1 MTRMVALLRGINV
14 GGNRKVPMA
23 DLRALVEAG
32 GFGDVASYIQSG
44 NVVFTAAADVAAVT
58 VALEKAIAE
67 RFGFAVD
74 VIVRTAEA
82 WRPYAGDG
90 PFPEARRDRPN
101 HTMLCLAARPLK
113 PDVAEALRARATLGE
128 RVEVL
133 GDALW
138 IDFAESLPRSKLS
151 PAVLDRAAGSPVT
164 ARNWNTVLKLHAML
178 SPG

>member
-101 HTMLCLAARPLK
+101 HTMLCLAARP
-113 PDVAEALRARATLGE
+113 
-128 RVEVL
+128 
-133 GDALW
+133 
-138 IDFAESLPRSKLS
+138 
-151 PAVLDRAAGSPVT
+151 AGSKSSTPWVRGPLASKAAACAFIT
-164 ARNWNTVLKLHAML
+164 PPTSSTRPSGSLVAV
-178 SPG
+178 